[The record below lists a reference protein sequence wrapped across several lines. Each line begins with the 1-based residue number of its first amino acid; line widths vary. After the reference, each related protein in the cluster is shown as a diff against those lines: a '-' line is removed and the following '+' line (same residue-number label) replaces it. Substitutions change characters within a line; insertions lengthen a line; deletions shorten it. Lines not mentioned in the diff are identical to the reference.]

1 MKILFTVLLLVS
13 SIFSNYNDFNQ
24 AFINVAKNQS
34 ETIVSIISTKTEKM
48 NNMFFFNPFDDFD
61 FGQDPFQ
68 QEREAQ
74 SLGSGV
80 IIDKEQGYI
89 ITNNHVID
97 GAKEVKVVLYD
108 KREIDAEIIATDPL
122 SDIAVIKI
130 NADNL
135 KNANPGNSDN
145 LEIAEW
151 VIAIGS
157 PFGLHLN
164 HTVTA
169 GVISA
174 KGRSDVVSRLNF
186 ENFIQHD
193 AAINPGNSG
202 GGLFNLDGD
211 LVGINTAIATDGFSR
226 SNAGVGFA
234 VPINQVMRV
243 VDDLISEGRVLRGWL
258 GVKIGTIDEDMK
270 NALNLESKDGALV
283 SEVIKDSP
291 ADIAGLQAK
300 DIITGMNSVKIV
312 DVNELR
318 NKVSNAK
325 PGEVIVFN
333 VIRDENQIN
342 VVVTLGLR
350 PDQDNVEKLFS
361 QSNQSSYDL
370 LGLIVE
376 TNEDNNGVIII
387 DIDSKS
393 NAYSKNLRKGDIIT
407 EVGNETINSY
417 NEYIS
422 VLQKYNSGDAIMIR
436 VISNGNARYD
446 AFEIN

>member
-1 MKILFTVLLLVS
+1 MNALLILLLSLS
-13 SIFSNYNDFNQ
+13 SVFCNYNDLNQ

-34 ETIVSIISTKTEKM
+34 ETIVSIISTKTEKI
-48 NNMFFFNPFDDFD
+48 NNMFFFNPFEDFD
-61 FGQDPFQ
+61 FGQDPYQ

-80 IIDKEQGYI
+80 IINQNNGYI
-89 ITNNHVID
+89 ITNNHVIE
-97 GAKEVKVVLYD
+97 GAEEVKVVLYD

-130 NADNL
+130 EANNL

-145 LEIAEW
+145 LQIGEW
-151 VIAIGS
+151 VMAIGS

-169 GVISA
+169 GIISA

-202 GGLFNLDGD
+202 GGLFNLKGE
-211 LVGINTAIATDGFSR
+211 LIGINTAIATDGFSR

-243 VDDLISEGRVLRGWL
+243 VNDLISEGKVLRGWL
-258 GVKIGTIDEDMK
+258 GVKISAIDEDMK
-270 NALNLESKDGALV
+270 NALNLESKEGALV

-291 ADIAGLQAK
+291 ADLAGLQAK
-300 DIITGMNSVKIV
+300 DIITGMNNINIS

-325 PGEVIVFN
+325 PGEIIIFSI
-333 VIRDENQIN
+333 IRNKNQQNIM
-342 VVVTLGLR
+342 VTLGLR
-350 PDQDNVEKLFS
+350 PDQDNVNKLFS
-361 QSNQSSYDL
+361 ESNKSSYDL
-370 LGLIVE
+370 LGLKVE
-376 TNEDNNGVIII
+376 TNDENNGVIII
-387 DIDSKS
+387 DIDPKS
-393 NAYSKNLRKGDIIT
+393 NAYAKNIRKGDVIS
-407 EVGNETINSY
+407 EVGNETIGTY
-417 NEYIS
+417 EEYM
-422 VLQKYNSGDAIMIR
+422 LALEKYNSGDAIMIR
-436 VISNGNARYD
+436 IINNGNARYD

>member
-1 MKILFTVLLLVS
+1 MRILLILLFSLSHV
-13 SIFSNYNDFNQ
+13 FSNYKDFNQ
-24 AFINVAKNQS
+24 AFINVSKEQS
-34 ETIVSIISTKTEKM
+34 PTIVSIISTKTEKV
-48 NNMFFFNPFDDFD
+48 NNMFFFNPFDDFN
-61 FGQDPFQ
+61 FGQDPYQ

-80 IIDKEQGYI
+80 IINKEKGYI

-97 GAKEVKVVLYD
+97 GAKEIKVVMFD
-108 KREIDAEIIATDPL
+108 KREIEAKIIATDPL
-122 SDIAVIKI
+122 SDIAVIQI
-130 NADNL
+130 NANDLN
-135 KNANPGNSDN
+135 NANPGNSED
-145 LEIAEW
+145 LQIGEW

-169 GVISA
+169 GIISA
-174 KGRSDVVSRLNF
+174 KGRTDVVSKLNF

-202 GGLFNLDGD
+202 GGLFNLEGD
-211 LVGINTAIATDGFSR
+211 LIGINTAIATDGFSR

-243 VDDLISEGRVLRGWL
+243 VNDLINEGKVLRGWL
-258 GVKIGTIDEDMK
+258 GVKIGAIDEDMK
-270 NALNLESKDGALV
+270 NALNLNSKNGALV

-300 DIITGMNSVKIV
+300 DIITGMNSIEVS

-325 PGEVIVFN
+325 PDEVIVFN
-333 VIRDENQIN
+333 IIRNKSQLNI
-342 VVVTLGLR
+342 VVTLGLR
-350 PDQDNVEKLFS
+350 PNQDNVSKLF
-361 QSNQSSYDL
+361 NQNAYDL
-370 LGLIVE
+370 LGLKTE
-376 TNEDNNGVIII
+376 TNEKNNGVLIL
-387 DIDSKS
+387 DIDTKS
-393 NAYSKNLRKGDIIT
+393 NAFNKNILKWDIIT
-407 EVGNETINSY
+407 EIGNESIKSY
-417 NEYIS
+417 DDYKLILEDY
-422 VLQKYNSGDAIMIR
+422 KAGDAIMIR
-436 VISNGNARYD
+436 VLSNGNARYE

>member
-1 MKILFTVLLLVS
+1 MRILLILLFSLSHV
-13 SIFSNYNDFNQ
+13 FSNYNDFNQ
-24 AFINVAKNQS
+24 AFINVSKEQS
-34 ETIVSIISTKTEKM
+34 PTIVSIISTKTEKV
-48 NNMFFFNPFDDFD
+48 NNMFFFNPFDDFN
-61 FGQDPFQ
+61 FGQDPYQ

-80 IIDKEQGYI
+80 IINKEKGYI

-97 GAKEVKVVLYD
+97 GAKEIKVVMFD
-108 KREIDAEIIATDPL
+108 KREIEAEIIATDPL
-122 SDIAVIKI
+122 SDIAVIQIKA
-130 NADNL
+130 NDLN
-135 KNANPGNSDN
+135 NANPGNSED
-145 LEIAEW
+145 LQIGEW

-169 GVISA
+169 GIISA
-174 KGRSDVVSRLNF
+174 KGRTDVVSKLNF

-202 GGLFNLDGD
+202 GGLFNLEGD
-211 LVGINTAIATDGFSR
+211 LIGINTAIATDGFSR

-243 VDDLISEGRVLRGWL
+243 VNDLINEGKVLRGWL
-258 GVKIGTIDEDMK
+258 GVKIGAIDEDMK
-270 NALNLESKDGALV
+270 NALNLNSKNGALV

-300 DIITGMNSVKIV
+300 DIITGMNSIEVS

-325 PGEVIVFN
+325 PDEVIVFN
-333 VIRDENQIN
+333 IIRNKSQLNI
-342 VVVTLGLR
+342 VVTLGLR
-350 PDQDNVEKLFS
+350 PNQDNVNKLF
-361 QSNQSSYDL
+361 NQNAYDL
-370 LGLIVE
+370 LGLKTE
-376 TNEDNNGVIII
+376 TNEKNNGVLIL
-387 DIDSKS
+387 DIDTKS
-393 NAYSKNLRKGDIIT
+393 NAFNKNILKGDIIT
-407 EVGNETINSY
+407 EIGNESIKSY
-417 NEYIS
+417 DDYKLILENY
-422 VLQKYNSGDAIMIR
+422 KAGDAIMIR
-436 VISNGNARYD
+436 VLSNGNARYE

>member
-243 VDDLISEGRVLRGWL
+243 VDDLISEGKVLRGWL

-422 VLQKYNSGDAIMIR
+422 VLEKYNSGDAIMIR

>member
-243 VDDLISEGRVLRGWL
+243 VNDLINEGKVLRGWL

-300 DIITGMNSVKIV
+300 DIITGMNSIKIV

-333 VIRDENQIN
+333 VIRDENQLN

-361 QSNQSSYDL
+361 QSNESSYDL

>member
-1 MKILFTVLLLVS
+1 MRILLILLFSLSHV
-13 SIFSNYNDFNQ
+13 FSNYNDFNQ
-24 AFINVAKNQS
+24 AFINVSKEQS
-34 ETIVSIISTKTEKM
+34 PTIVSIISTKTEKV
-48 NNMFFFNPFDDFD
+48 NNMFFFNPFDDFN
-61 FGQDPFQ
+61 FGQDPYQ

-80 IIDKEQGYI
+80 IINKEKGYI

-97 GAKEVKVVLYD
+97 GAKEIKVVMFD
-108 KREIDAEIIATDPL
+108 KREIEAEIIATDPL
-122 SDIAVIKI
+122 SDIAVIQI
-130 NADNL
+130 NANDLN
-135 KNANPGNSDN
+135 NANPGNSED
-145 LEIAEW
+145 LQIGEW

-169 GVISA
+169 GIISA
-174 KGRSDVVSRLNF
+174 KGRTDVVSKLNF

-202 GGLFNLDGD
+202 GGLFNLEGD
-211 LVGINTAIATDGFSR
+211 LIGINTAIATDGFSR

-243 VDDLISEGRVLRGWL
+243 VNDLINEGKVLRGWL
-258 GVKIGTIDEDMK
+258 GVKIGAIDEDMK
-270 NALNLESKDGALV
+270 NALNLNSKNGALV

-300 DIITGMNSVKIV
+300 DIITGMNSIEVS

-325 PGEVIVFN
+325 PDEVIVFN
-333 VIRDENQIN
+333 IIRNKSQLNI
-342 VVVTLGLR
+342 VVTLGLR
-350 PDQDNVEKLFS
+350 PNQDNVNKLF
-361 QSNQSSYDL
+361 NQNAYDL
-370 LGLIVE
+370 LGLKTE
-376 TNEDNNGVIII
+376 TNEKNNGVLIL
-387 DIDSKS
+387 DIDTKS
-393 NAYSKNLRKGDIIT
+393 NAFNKNILKGDIIT
-407 EVGNETINSY
+407 EIGNESIKSY
-417 NEYIS
+417 DDYKLILENY
-422 VLQKYNSGDAIMIR
+422 KAGDAIMIR
-436 VISNGNARYD
+436 VLSNGNARYE

>member
-1 MKILFTVLLLVS
+1 MKALLIFLLSIS
-13 SIFSNYNDFNQ
+13 SVFCNYYDLNQ

-34 ETIVSIISTKTEKM
+34 ETIVSIVSTKTEKV
-48 NNMFFFNPFDDFD
+48 NNMFFFNPFEDFD
-61 FGQDPFQ
+61 FGQDPYQ

-80 IIDKEQGYI
+80 IINKNDGYI
-89 ITNNHVID
+89 ITNNHVIE
-97 GAKEVKVVLYD
+97 GAEEVKVVLYD
-108 KREIDAEIIATDPL
+108 KREIDAEIVATDPL

-130 NADNL
+130 EANNLTNAL
-135 KNANPGNSDN
+135 PGNSDN
-145 LEIAEW
+145 LQIGEW
-151 VIAIGS
+151 VMAIGS

-169 GVISA
+169 GIISA

-202 GGLFNLDGD
+202 GGLFNLKGE
-211 LVGINTAIATDGFSR
+211 LIGINTAIATDGFSR

-243 VDDLISEGRVLRGWL
+243 VNDLISEGKVLRGWL
-258 GVKIGTIDEDMK
+258 GVKISPIDEDMK
-270 NALNLESKDGALV
+270 NALNLESKEGALV

-291 ADIAGLQAK
+291 ADLAGLQAK
-300 DIITGMNSVKIV
+300 DIITGMNSINVS

-325 PGEVIVFN
+325 PGEIIIFNIVRN
-333 VIRDENQIN
+333 KTQQNIM
-342 VVVTLGLR
+342 VTLGLR
-350 PDQDNVEKLFS
+350 PDQENVDKLFS
-361 QSNQSSYDL
+361 DANKSSYDL
-370 LGLIVE
+370 LGLKVE
-376 TNEDNNGVIII
+376 TNDDNNGVIII
-387 DIDSKS
+387 DIDPKS
-393 NAYSKNLRKGDIIT
+393 NAYAKNIRKGDIIT
-407 EVGNETINSY
+407 EVGNETINTY
-417 NEYIS
+417 DEYM
-422 VLQKYNSGDAIMIR
+422 LTLEKYNSGDAIMIR
-436 VISNGNARYD
+436 IISNGNARYD

>member
-1 MKILFTVLLLVS
+1 MRILFILLFLLS
-13 SIFSNYNDFNQ
+13 NLFSNYNDFNQ
-24 AFINVAKNQS
+24 AFINVSKEQS
-34 ETIVSIISTKTEKM
+34 PTIVSIISTKTEKV
-48 NNMFFFNPFDDFD
+48 NNMFFFNPFDDFN
-61 FGQDPFQ
+61 FGQDPYQ

-80 IIDKEQGYI
+80 IINQDKGYI

-97 GAKEVKVVLYD
+97 GAKEIKVVMYD
-108 KREIDAEIIATDPL
+108 KREIEAEIIATDPL
-122 SDIAVIKI
+122 SDIAVIQI
-130 NADNL
+130 QANDLN
-135 KNANPGNSDN
+135 NANPGNSED
-145 LEIAEW
+145 LQIGEW

-169 GVISA
+169 GIISA
-174 KGRSDVVSRLNF
+174 KGRTDVVSKLNF

-202 GGLFNLDGD
+202 GGLFNLKGD
-211 LVGINTAIATDGFSR
+211 LIGINTAIATDGFSR

-243 VDDLISEGRVLRGWL
+243 VNDLINEGKVLRGWL
-258 GVKIGTIDEDMK
+258 GVKIGSIDEDMK
-270 NALNLESKDGALV
+270 NALNLNSKNGALI

-300 DIITGMNSVKIV
+300 DIITGMNSIEVS

-325 PGEVIVFN
+325 PNEVIVFN
-333 VIRDENQIN
+333 IIRNKSQLNI
-342 VVVTLGLR
+342 VVTLGLR
-350 PDQDNVEKLFS
+350 PNQDNVSKLF
-361 QSNQSSYDL
+361 NDNSYDL
-370 LGLIVE
+370 LGLKTE
-376 TNEDNNGVIII
+376 TNEKGNGILVI
-387 DIDSKS
+387 DIDNKS
-393 NAYSKNLRKGDIIT
+393 NAYNKNIRKGDIIT
-407 EVGNETINSY
+407 EIGYESIKSY
-417 NEYIS
+417 EDYELILKNYKI
-422 VLQKYNSGDAIMIR
+422 GDAIMIR
-436 VISNGNARYD
+436 VLNNGNARYE

>member
-333 VIRDENQIN
+333 VIRDENQLN

>member
-243 VDDLISEGRVLRGWL
+243 VDDLISEGKVLRGWL

>member
-1 MKILFTVLLLVS
+1 MKALLIFLLSLS
-13 SIFSNYNDFNQ
+13 SVFCNYYDLNQ

-34 ETIVSIISTKTEKM
+34 ETIVSIVSTKTEKV
-48 NNMFFFNPFDDFD
+48 NNMFFFNPFEDFD
-61 FGQDPFQ
+61 FGQDPYQ

-80 IIDKEQGYI
+80 IINKNDGYI
-89 ITNNHVID
+89 ITNNHVIE
-97 GAKEVKVVLYD
+97 GAEEVKVVLYD
-108 KREIDAEIIATDPL
+108 KREIDAEIVATDPL

-130 NADNL
+130 EANNLTNAL
-135 KNANPGNSDN
+135 PGNSDN
-145 LEIAEW
+145 IQIGEW
-151 VIAIGS
+151 VMAIGS

-169 GVISA
+169 GIISA

-202 GGLFNLDGD
+202 GGLFNLKGE
-211 LVGINTAIATDGFSR
+211 LIGINTAIATDGFSR

-243 VDDLISEGRVLRGWL
+243 VNDLISEGKVLRGWL
-258 GVKIGTIDEDMK
+258 GVKISPIDEDMK
-270 NALNLESKDGALV
+270 NALNLESKEGALV

-291 ADIAGLQAK
+291 ADLAGLQAK
-300 DIITGMNSVKIV
+300 DIITGMNSINVS

-325 PGEVIVFN
+325 PGEIIIFNIVRN
-333 VIRDENQIN
+333 KTQQNIM
-342 VVVTLGLR
+342 VTLGLR
-350 PDQDNVEKLFS
+350 PNQENVDKLFS
-361 QSNQSSYDL
+361 EANKSSYDL
-370 LGLIVE
+370 LGLKVE
-376 TNEDNNGVIII
+376 TNDDNGVIII
-387 DIDSKS
+387 DIDPKS
-393 NAYSKNLRKGDIIT
+393 NAYAKNIRKGDIIT
-407 EVGNETINSY
+407 EVGNETINTY
-417 NEYIS
+417 DEYI
-422 VLQKYNSGDAIMIR
+422 LTLEKYNSGDAIMIR
-436 VISNGNARYD
+436 IISNGNARYD